1 MRATQILNHAV
12 AAEARKT
19 ATIFGSRKRSWEEI
33 GNRAARLAGALRSL
47 GVSADDNIAVLAMN
61 CDCYIEIFFAAP
73 WAGAAMAPLNI
84 RWATA
89 ENVYALTDSRA
100 PILLVD
106 DSFAAQA
113 EDLRR
118 QVSTVRTLIY
128 IGDKATPAGMLSYEA
143 LIAQSEPIEEVVRK
157 DDDLYAIFYTG
168 GTTAHPKG
176 VAMSHRAIVYG
187 AVCYLAMLP
196 TIEDIVHMHVGG
208 FFHFS
213 GANATWYV
221 TMSGGTHVILPK
233 FEPLPVMQ
241 AIGEHGVTN
250 SVLVPTMINMLMNH
264 PDFGKYDLRS
274 LQTCIYG
281 GSPMP
286 EAVMMRAMK
295 QLPNCGY
302 YQIYGMTE
310 TGGFATMLRWRDH
323 IAEGEKSSRLR
334 SAGQPA
340 PGVEV
345 RVVPPGGESARAG
358 QVVRSDIL
366 MTGYLNNP
374 DGTAAVLRDGWMHT
388 GDAGYFDEDG
398 FLYVADRV
406 KDMIVSGGEN
416 VYSVEVERALFRHP
430 AVSEAAVIGIPSEQW
445 GESVHAVVVLRQ
457 GMSAS
462 ADEVVAHC
470 RTLIGGY
477 KVPRSI
483 EFRSEPLPTT
493 PVGKVRK
500 TGKNSC
506 APFEGQSDD
515 GERRVCWMVTESRKR
530 IDEGSGAG
538 QAGSRLQRQGPRQK
552 RRNRG
557 RALQRQDVDESVR
570 RNRRRGGPAPERGRQ
585 GNRGGG
591 GIDRPGAGGGNHPHR
606 ARHGRRSRHPGEGRR

>member
-1 MRATQILNHAV
+1 MRATQILNQ
-12 AAEARKT
+12 AAAARARKT
-19 ATIFGSRKRSWEEI
+19 AIVFDGRQRSWEEI
-33 GNRAARLAGALRSL
+33 GSRVARLAGALRSL
-47 GVSADDNIAVLAMN
+47 GISTGDCIAVLAMN
-61 CDCYIEIFFAAP
+61 CDRYIEIFFAAP
-73 WAGAAMAPLNI
+73 WAGAVMAPLNV
-84 RWATA
+84 RWAMA

-100 PILLVD
+100 PVLLVD
-106 DSFAAQA
+106 DSFVAQA

-118 QVSTVRTLIY
+118 QVSTVKSLVY
-128 IGDKATPAGMLSYEA
+128 IGDNATPAGMLSYEA
-143 LIAQSEPIEEVVRK
+143 LIAQCEPIEEIVRK
-157 DDDLYAIFYTG
+157 DDDLYVIFYTG

-187 AVCYLAMLP
+187 TVCYLAMLP

-208 FFHFS
+208 FFHFA
-213 GANATWYV
+213 GANAMWYV
-221 TMSGGTHVILPK
+221 TMSGGTHVVLPK

-241 AIGEHGVTN
+241 AIGDHRVTN

-274 LQTCIYG
+274 LRTCIYG

-286 EAVMMRAMK
+286 ETVMMRAMK

-323 IAEGEKSSRLR
+323 IAQGEKSSRLR

-345 RVVPPGGESARAG
+345 RVEPAGGEPAG
-358 QVVRSDIL
+358 PGLVGEIAVRGDIL

-374 DGTAAVLRDGWMHT
+374 KGTAAVLRDGWMHT

-416 VYSVEVERALFRHP
+416 VYSVEVERALFSHP
-430 AVSEAAVIGIPSEQW
+430 AVLEAAVIGIPSEQW
-445 GESVHAVVVLRQ
+445 GESVHAIVVLRD

-462 ADEVVAHC
+462 ADELVAHC

-477 KVPRSI
+477 KVPRSV
-483 EFRSEPLPTT
+483 EFRGEALPTT

-500 TGKNSC
+500 NVLRDPYWK
-506 APFEGQSDD
+506 
-515 GERRVCWMVTESRKR
+515 ES
-530 IDEGSGAG
+530 
-538 QAGSRLQRQGPRQK
+538 L
-552 RRNRG
+552 
-557 RALQRQDVDESVR
+557 
-570 RNRRRGGPAPERGRQ
+570 
-585 GNRGGG
+585 
-591 GIDRPGAGGGNHPHR
+591 
-606 ARHGRRSRHPGEGRR
+606 RSIA